1 MIRKLER
8 AVPARF
14 SAVGVIV
21 MALALGACGGGQDD
35 ADAAASEEAAAAPAA
50 GESAPAL
57 TDAEIAHITVTANTI
72 DAEMGQL
79 AQTRAQDE
87 DVLAFARTMVSDHQ
101 GVNAEA
107 QRLATQLNLTPV
119 EHQVSRDLTQSAN
132 AARAAMDSLTG
143 PEFERAYMQRE
154 VEYHQAVLSALDNTL
169 IPSAQNPQL
178 RALLENVRPA
188 IEAHLTR
195 ARQIRAGQGG

>member
-1 MIRKLER
+1 MKGAIEKTRR
-8 AVPARF
+8 ARF

-21 MALALGACGGGQDD
+21 MVLVAGACGGGEDD
-35 ADAAASEEAAAAPAA
+35 ANAAAGEEAATVPATSETA
-50 GESAPAL
+50 SAL
-57 TDAEIAHITVTANTI
+57 TDAEIAHIAVTANTI

-79 AQTRAQDE
+79 ALMRAQDE

-107 QRLATQLNLTPV
+107 QRLATQLSLTPV
-119 EHQVSRDLTQSAN
+119 EHQVSRDLRDGAT
-132 AARAAMDSLTG
+132 AARAALDSLTG

-195 ARQIRAGQGG
+195 ARQIRSDQGR